1 MNIGKK
7 EDLKMSK
14 VKAIGLIVEDNSD
27 FETIRTLIKRMVK
40 KENLCFKK
48 AIGNGCGKLKR
59 KALDY
64 TVDLTRR
71 GCDMIIL
78 VHDLD
83 RNDYAKLLSD
93 LKSKLQTAPIEK
105 KFICI
110 PIEEIEA
117 WLLSDP
123 KGIKKTMNLNRK
135 PKFKGEPE
143 TISSPKEKLGEQIFA
158 CSNKTTLY
166 LNTKHNQKI
175 AEEISLELVN
185 KRCSSFN
192 SLTQYISQFKY

>member
-1 MNIGKK
+1 
-7 EDLKMSK
+7 MSK